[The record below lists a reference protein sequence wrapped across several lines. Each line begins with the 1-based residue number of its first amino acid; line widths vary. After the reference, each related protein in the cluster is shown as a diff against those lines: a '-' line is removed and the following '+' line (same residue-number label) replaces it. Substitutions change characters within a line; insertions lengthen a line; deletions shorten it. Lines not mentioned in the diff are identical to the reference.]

1 MNYLKLHIYFLRSI
15 RCYIS
20 PLYFTFHFC
29 KIHGYMAKITLSSLL
44 TWMSFFYIRFADF
57 WYIACF
63 VPNLMPVWPQSSLL
77 EVMYVEKLNEF
88 NLSEEGKE
96 FEQQRKSFDSENR
109 RSEDLIET
117 LKDPNDVYECII
129 TLLSSLNV
137 SKEIK
142 LSQWF

>member
-1 MNYLKLHIYFLRSI
+1 MFCAKFDASLAPIQFT
-15 RCYIS
+15 IS
-20 PLYFTFHFC
+20 N
-29 KIHGYMAKITLSSLL
+29 
-44 TWMSFFYIRFADF
+44 
-57 WYIACF
+57 
-63 VPNLMPVWPQSSLL
+63 V
-77 EVMYVEKLNEF
+77 YVEKLNEF

-109 RSEDLIET
+109 KSEDLIET

>member
-1 MNYLKLHIYFLRSI
+1 
-15 RCYIS
+15 
-20 PLYFTFHFC
+20 
-29 KIHGYMAKITLSSLL
+29 
-44 TWMSFFYIRFADF
+44 
-57 WYIACF
+57 
-63 VPNLMPVWPQSSLL
+63 
-77 EVMYVEKLNEF
+77 MYVEKLNEF

-96 FEQQRKSFDSENR
+96 LEQQRESFDSENR

>member
-1 MNYLKLHIYFLRSI
+1 MFCVKFDTSLAPIQFT
-15 RCYIS
+15 IS
-20 PLYFTFHFC
+20 N
-29 KIHGYMAKITLSSLL
+29 
-44 TWMSFFYIRFADF
+44 
-57 WYIACF
+57 ACR
-63 VPNLMPVWPQSSLL
+63 
-77 EVMYVEKLNEF
+77 ETYEF